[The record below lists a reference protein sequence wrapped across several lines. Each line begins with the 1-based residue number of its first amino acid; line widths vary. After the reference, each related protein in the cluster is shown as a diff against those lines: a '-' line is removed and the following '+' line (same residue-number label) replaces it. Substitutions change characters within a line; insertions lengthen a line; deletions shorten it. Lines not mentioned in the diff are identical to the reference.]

1 MTTQTREH
9 LRRIDLERLSV
20 GEVVAGGDHV
30 AQCPECAATLQTMKL
45 EAKAFTQRRP
55 AAVVVERVRAARPPS
70 LWTRWWP
77 ALAVPLAAA
86 LVAVVL
92 TQGPDEVRVKGRAF
106 SALLNGEVLLVSGV
120 PVKAGDRLSFIV
132 ETPHAG
138 HLLVLDLEAG
148 KPATAFAP
156 FDGRASVPVPAGRT
170 VLPDGVTLD
179 ETQAPE
185 WLVSLWCERAIA
197 LDELRLPAEVTT
209 SPPKVEHPG
218 CHVDVVELT
227 RSKR

>member
-20 GEVVAGGDHV
+20 GELVPGADHV
-30 AQCPECAATLQTMKL
+30 AQCPECAATVQTMKL
-45 EAKAFTQRRP
+45 DAKAFTQRRP
-55 AAVVVERVRAARPPS
+55 AAVVVERVNAARPPPF
-70 LWTRWWP
+70 WRRWWP

-86 LVAVVL
+86 LVMVVL
-92 TQGPDEVRVKGRAF
+92 TQKPDDVRVKGRAF
-106 SALLNGEVLLVSGV
+106 SALLNGEVLLAPGV
-120 PVKAGDRLSFIV
+120 AVKAGDRLSFIV
-132 ETPHAG
+132 ETPQAG

-148 KPATAFAP
+148 KPVTAFAP
-156 FDGRASVPVPAGRT
+156 FDGRASVPVPAGRM

-179 ETQAPE
+179 ETSSPE
-185 WLVSLWCERAIA
+185 WLVSLWCERALS

-218 CHVDVVELT
+218 CQVDVVELT
-227 RSKR
+227 RSRR